1 MAITI
6 LSSSIPLFAQIKN
19 AQSTTVKINGNCG
32 MCKSTIKKTGS
43 IKKIAQVEWDNAT
56 QMATLTYDSKITN
69 EDEILK
75 RISLA
80 GYDNE
85 KFLAPDDVYNNLH
98 GCCQY
103 ERELSAAK
111 STQSSPQQDHSAH
124 SDHGSHTTELQ
135 NGGELSAVFSTYFE
149 IKDAFVK
156 SDGKAVAAKANEMIT
171 AIGAINMSN
180 LKSEE
185 HNVWMNVMNELSSDI
200 KAIAA
205 TQDVD
210 RQRIHFSS
218 LSKKFYD
225 LVKASNLEEPVYYN
239 NCPMVNKGK
248 GANWLSKEK
257 AIKNPYYG
265 SQMLTC
271 GKTVET
277 IQ

>member
-32 MCKSTIKKTGS
+32 MCKSTIEKTGS

-103 ERELSAAK
+103 DRELSAAK
-111 STQSSPQQDHSAH
+111 STQSSSQQDYSAH
-124 SDHGSHTTELQ
+124 AGHVSPATVV
-135 NGGELSAVFSTYFE
+135 ELSAVFSTYFE
-149 IKDAFVK
+149 LKDAFVK
-156 SDGKAVAAKANEMIT
+156 SDGKAIVAKANDMIA
-171 AIGAINMSN
+171 AIGSVNMAN
-180 LKSEE
+180 LKSAE
-185 HNVWMNVMNELSSDI
+185 HTVWMNLMNELSSDT

-225 LVKASNLEEPVYYN
+225 LVKSSNPEEPLYYN
-239 NCPMVNKGK
+239 NCPMFNKGK

-257 AIKNPYYG
+257 SIKNPYYG

-271 GKTVET
+271 GQTVET